1 MSLPDDVNA
10 RSTHLKEV
18 VLGRYASSLHVED
31 ALEDGAN
38 LLRGGTR
45 SSLYEYLGTTQLQE
59 SIDAVEVLVEHTLRV
74 LLDQLGA
81 TELAEGGLLLGELF
95 HRDGDN
101 LMGGKGYHLDANV
114 LDVSVSLLEESGNL
128 KVGLLGGFIRVEIE
142 AGCVEDDERLGV
154 LVGSAEGSNDQV
166 RVGDQTLSLFA
177 LKVGLEFWD
186 SVRNTV
192 DDNGV
197 LYPSAQPQLSMLD
210 DAEVAGSEPATL
222 NEALLGS
229 GGVVVVL
236 DEHHRATELEFAGL
250 SVTEGGRAILGGDDT
265 HLHAAVTAT
274 EGQELR
280 GREVLARVGEG
291 ARNDIIDGTSAVKW
305 SG

>member
-1 MSLPDDVNA
+1 M
-10 RSTHLKEV
+10 
-18 VLGRYASSLHVED
+18 
-31 ALEDGAN
+31 
-38 LLRGGTR
+38 
-45 SSLYEYLGTTQLQE
+45 
-59 SIDAVEVLVEHTLRV
+59 LVEYTLRI

-81 TELAEGGLLLGELF
+81 AELAKGRFLLGELF
-95 HRDGDN
+95 HRDGDD
-101 LMGGKGYHLDANV
+101 LIGGKGYHLDADI
-114 LDVSVSLLEESGNL
+114 LDVSVSLLKEGGDL
-128 KVGLLGGFIRVEIE
+128 KVGLLGSAVGVEVE
-142 AGCVEDDERLGV
+142 VRCVEDDEGLRV
-154 LVGSAEGSNDQV
+154 LVGGAEGSNDQV
-166 RVGDQTLSLFA
+166 RVCDQAFGLLA

-274 EGQELR
+274 EG
-280 GREVLARVGEG
+280 
-291 ARNDIIDGTSAVKW
+291 
-305 SG
+305 